1 MKDIK
6 LYHGSRGGIEGDIEP
21 CSRLHCGFGK
31 GFYMGTDKQQAKS
44 LVCNEH
50 APVFYLVE
58 FKLSEIPEDRILTLE
73 GKDWLNAILAARA
86 LNENYSKLDIA
97 KKWLK
102 KLDRYD
108 VIIGKIAD
116 DKMVEAVQDFANNR
130 ITDAALLKCLQ
141 AVDLGTQYVA
151 KTPFACSKIEIL
163 REQTLHSKE
172 KQDAQAQSMF
182 YRRVAGNSIG
192 EAVKQTRGQGQ
203 FIDDII
209 KAEKMKMRKNKQEG
223 R

>member
-1 MKDIK
+1 M
-6 LYHGSRGGIEGDIEP
+6 
-21 CSRLHCGFGK
+21 
-31 GFYMGTDKQQAKS
+31 
-44 LVCNEH
+44 V
-50 APVFYLVE
+50 
-58 FKLSEIPEDRILTLE
+58 
-73 GKDWLNAILAARA
+73 
-86 LNENYSKLDIA
+86 
-97 KKWLK
+97 K

-172 KQDAQAQSMF
+172 KQDALAQSMF